1 MCEIHL
7 TINGRAVTAQSGQT
21 VLAAAQNAGIAIP
34 TLCHHQ
40 DLTPTGA
47 CRLCVVEVEKM
58 RGPAT
63 ACTLPVADGMVV
75 HTNTDQ
81 IVTLRKFVLSMLLSD
96 HPNDCMRCEVNGD
109 CELQRWV
116 YEYDVAWPEHSGA
129 RHSRPIDSDP
139 NPVVF
144 VDMNKCILCGRCVRT
159 CTEIQGCDVW
169 NFSERGFDTLVVAG
183 AHQTMLDAGCES
195 CGNCVAYCPVG
206 ALFDKPAI
214 GWGREAYQ
222 TKVRTTCNYCG
233 VGCQFDFNVKNGK
246 ITRVTS
252 VKDAP
257 VNGLS
262 LCVKGRYG
270 WDFIQRDDRL
280 TTPLIREGWQ
290 KADGKWMFTGKKM
303 VTGED
308 PRADFREATWDEALD
323 LLAGKLVEYRDTTG
337 PNSVG
342 YLTSAKCTNEEN
354 YLMQKIARAVGKT
367 NNVDHCA
374 RLCHASTVAGL
385 ATSFGSGAMSN
396 TIADSTAESQ
406 VIFVIGTNTTEQHP
420 IIGTKI
426 RKAVRE
432 RGAKIIVADP
442 RRISL
447 TRLPGCLHLRQR
459 PGTDVALVN
468 GLMREIIVNGWQD
481 QPYIDERTE
490 GFAEMKDLVMKYTLE
505 ETAKITGIPAEKIAE
520 AARILGTYRP
530 GAVFWAM
537 GITQHTTG
545 VLNVMSLANLQML
558 LGNMGVRGGGV
569 NPLRGQNNV
578 QGACDMGGL
587 PNVYSGYQPVAANKE
602 KFEQAWG
609 VTGLSDKPGLTVVE
623 MMNAAHEGSIKA
635 LYIMAENPM
644 TSDPDL
650 NHVKAALEDIEFLAV
665 QDIFMTETAKF
676 ADVVLPGVTFAE
688 KEGTFTNTERRI
700 QRVRTAVESPGVA
713 RPDWEILC
721 DVATRMGYPMSY
733 NGPADVMDE
742 VARVTP
748 SFTGV
753 HFWRLDR
760 GEQLHWPVKAD
771 DHPGTPILH
780 IGQFTRGKGLFKA
793 IDHIEPR
800 EAPDAE
806 YPFTMTTGR
815 VLYHWHGGEQTRRSE
830 SLMALYPEALLEI
843 SLEDASRMG
852 VVEGDMLKIAS
863 RRGEFLAKA
872 QITDRVEEGLVFGTF
887 HFPEGNANWATGAF
901 LDPTAKIPEYKVT
914 AVKVEKA

>member
-1 MCEIHL
+1 MTEIHL
-7 TINGRAVTAQSGQT
+7 TINGQSVTAQAGQT
-21 VLAAAQNAGIAIP
+21 VLEAAQQAGIEIP
-34 TLCHHQ
+34 TLCHHP
-40 DLTPTGA
+40 DLKPTGA
-47 CRLCVVEVEKM
+47 CRMCLVEVEKM

-63 ACTLPVADGMVV
+63 ACTLPATDGMVV
-75 HTNTDQ
+75 RTNTDE
-81 IVTLRKFVLSMLLSD
+81 IVNLRKFVLSMLLTD
-96 HPNDCMRCEVNGD
+96 HPNDCMTCEVNGE

-116 YEYDVAWPEHSGA
+116 YEYDVKWPEHSGK
-129 RHSRPIDSDP
+129 RHNRPVDSDP

-169 NFSERGFDTLVVAG
+169 NYSQRGFDTLIIPG
-183 AHQTMLDAGCES
+183 ANQTMLDAGCES
-195 CGNCVAYCPVG
+195 CGNCAAYCPVG
-206 ALFDKPAI
+206 ALFDKPSV
-214 GWGREAYQ
+214 GWGRAAYQ
-222 TKVRTTCNYCG
+222 KKVRTTCNYCG

-252 VKDAP
+252 TMEAP
-257 VNGLS
+257 VNGLA

-270 WDFIQRDDRL
+270 WDYLQRDDRL

-290 KADGKWMFTGKKM
+290 QTDGKWVFTGKKM
-303 VTGED
+303 EAG
-308 PRADFREATWDEALD
+308 FREATWDEALG
-323 LLAGKLVEYRDTTG
+323 LLASKLVEYRDTTG
-337 PNSVG
+337 PDSVG

-354 YLMQKIARAVGKT
+354 YVMQKIARAIGKT

-374 RLCHASTVAGL
+374 RLCHSSTVAGL

-396 TIADSTAESQ
+396 TIKDSTGESQ
-406 VIFVIGTNTTEQHP
+406 VIFVIGSNTTEQHP

-447 TRLPGCLHLRQR
+447 TRLPGCLHIRQR

-468 GLMREIIVNGWQD
+468 GLMREIIVNGWND
-481 QPYIDERTE
+481 QAYIDARTE
-490 GFAEMKDLVMKYTLE
+490 GFAEMQETVMKYTLE
-505 ETAKITGIPAEKIAE
+505 ETERITGVPAAKIAE
-520 AARILGTYRP
+520 AARILGTHKP
-530 GAVFWAM
+530 GAVFWSM

-587 PNVYSGYQPVAANKE
+587 PNVYPGYQPVAANKD
-602 KFEQAWG
+602 KFEKAWG

-623 MMNAAHEGSIKA
+623 ITNAAHEGKIKA
-635 LYIMAENPM
+635 LYILAENPM

-650 NHVKAALEDIEFLAV
+650 NHVREALEHVEFLAV

-676 ADVVLPGVTFAE
+676 ADVVLPGSSFAE
-688 KEGTFTNTERRI
+688 KEGTYTNTERRI
-700 QRVRTAVESPGVA
+700 QRVRQAVNTPGNV
-713 RPDWEILC
+713 RTDLEILC
-721 DVATRMGYPMSY
+721 EIGSRMGYPLNY
-733 NGPADVMDE
+733 AGPAEVME
-742 VARVTP
+742 EIAAVTP

-753 HFWRLDR
+753 HYWRLDR
-760 GEQLHWPVKAD
+760 GEQLHWPVKAN

-793 IDHIEPR
+793 IDHIEPK

-815 VLYHWHGGEQTRRSE
+815 VIYHWHGGEQTRRSE
-830 SLMALYPEALLEI
+830 NLMALYPEALVEI
-843 SLEDASRMG
+843 SPEDAHRLG
-852 VVEGDMLKIAS
+852 IAAGDAIRVAS
-863 RRGEFLAKA
+863 RRGEFVARA
-872 QITDRVEEGLVFGTF
+872 QVTDRVEEGLIFGTF

-914 AVKVEKA
+914 AVKIEKA

>member
-1 MCEIHL
+1 MSEIHL
-7 TINGRAVTAQSGQT
+7 TINGQPVVAQTGQT
-21 VLAAAQNAGIAIP
+21 VLEAAQQAGIEIP
-34 TLCHHQ
+34 TLCHHP
-40 DLTPTGA
+40 DLKPTGA
-47 CRLCVVEVEKM
+47 CRMCLVEVEKM

-63 ACTLPVADGMVV
+63 ACTLPATDGMVV
-75 HTNTDQ
+75 RTQTEEIIN
-81 IVTLRKFVLSMLLSD
+81 LRKFVLSMLLTD
-96 HPNDCMRCEVNGD
+96 HPNDCMTCEVNGE

-116 YEYDVAWPEHSGA
+116 YEYDVQWPEHSGA
-129 RHSRPIDSDP
+129 RHSHPIDSDP

-169 NFSERGFDTLVVAG
+169 NYSKRGFDTLIVPG
-183 AHQTMLDAGCES
+183 ANQTMLDADCES
-195 CGNCVAYCPVG
+195 CGNCAAYCPVG
-206 ALFDKPAI
+206 ALFDKPSI
-214 GWGREAYQ
+214 GWGRTAYQ
-222 TKVRTTCNYCG
+222 KKVRTTCNYCG

-252 VKDAP
+252 TMEAP
-257 VNGLS
+257 ANGLS

-270 WDFIQRDDRL
+270 WDYIQRDDRL

-290 KADGKWMFTGKKM
+290 QTDGKWAFTGKKM
-303 VTGED
+303 EAG
-308 PRADFREATWDEALD
+308 FREATWDEALG
-323 LLAGKLVEYRDTTG
+323 LLASKLVEYRDTTG
-337 PNSVG
+337 PDSVG

-354 YLMQKIARAVGKT
+354 YVMQKIARAIGKT

-396 TIADSTAESQ
+396 TIKDSTEQSQ
-406 VIFVIGTNTTEQHP
+406 VFFVIGSNTTEQHP
-420 IIGTKI
+420 VIGTKI

-447 TRLPGCLHLRQR
+447 TRLPGCLHIRQR
-459 PGTDVALVN
+459 PGTDVALIN

-490 GFAEMKDLVMKYTLE
+490 DYAEMKETVMKYTLE
-505 ETAKITGIPAEKIAE
+505 ETARITGVPEAKIAE
-520 AARILGTYRP
+520 AARILGTTKP

-558 LGNMGVRGGGV
+558 LGNMGVPGGGV

-587 PNVYSGYQPVAANKE
+587 PNVYPGYQPVAANKE
-602 KFEQAWG
+602 KFEKAWG

-623 MMNAAHEGSIKA
+623 LTNGAHAGTIKA
-635 LYIMAENPM
+635 LYILAENPM

-650 NHVKAALEDIEFLAV
+650 NHVREALEHIEFLAV

-676 ADVVLPGVTFAE
+676 ADVVLPGSSFAE
-688 KEGTFTNTERRI
+688 KEGTYTSTERRI
-700 QRVRTAVESPGVA
+700 QRVRKAINTPGNA
-713 RPDWEILC
+713 RMDLEILC
-721 DVATRMGYPMSY
+721 EIGTRMGYPLNY
-733 NGPADVMDE
+733 AGPAEVMEE
-742 VARVTP
+742 VSRVTP

-753 HFWRLDR
+753 HYWRLER
-760 GEQLHWPVKAD
+760 GDQLHWPVKAD

-793 IDHIEPR
+793 IDHIEPK

-815 VLYHWHGGEQTRRSE
+815 VIYHWHGGEQTRRSE
-830 SLMALYPEALLEI
+830 SLMALYPEALVEI
-843 SLEDASRMG
+843 SQEDAHRLG
-852 VVEGDMLKIAS
+852 VVVGDMIKVAS
-863 RRGEFLAKA
+863 RRGEFTAKA
-872 QITDRVEEGLVFGTF
+872 QITDRVEEGLIFGTF
-887 HFPEGNANWATGAF
+887 HFPEGNVNWATGAF

-914 AVKVEKA
+914 AVKIEKA